1 MAFITEYQALV
12 ALGLLALIFAGF
24 LWEKLAPEVVATAG
38 AGAFLALGIL
48 DEKEA
53 LGVLGNS
60 APVTIAAM
68 FVVSG
73 ALVRTG
79 VLGWASRIVLGW
91 AEHSPMLA
99 LVAVILVTMVAS
111 AFMNNTPVV
120 IVLIPVVLQ
129 LAHALGEAPSRLL
142 MPLSF
147 AAILGGTFTLIG
159 TSTNIL
165 VDGVA
170 REAGLA
176 RFTMFEIAPLGLLS
190 ALGGAL
196 FMATIG
202 RRLLPVRQTLADVLG
217 GRDAPRYLSE
227 ISIPRGSSLI
237 GKAANDIPALAVPE
251 IALLALRRRGK
262 VLRAKLAEI
271 VLKTYDR
278 LTVAAPAEELLALH
292 ERAGLKVGR
301 SPNTA
306 PEGGNEVVEALVTP
320 GPGLVGRKLGDLRL
334 PSRYG
339 VYPLAVHRYG
349 KIAGTNLDQI
359 RLATGDTILLEAP
372 LGALGE
378 LAEDIDLLNLSEPSA
393 RPLRRR
399 KAPIALAALAGVVLL
414 ASFDVMPIAALA
426 IIATGIV
433 LLSRCLELDEALES
447 VNGRVLV
454 LIFAMLIVGRGL
466 VESGALGLIVA
477 AATPFLREAPPLL
490 TLALI
495 YALTSILTE
504 LVTNNAVAVIVTP
517 LAIGLAVELGLDP
530 RPFVVAVMFGAS
542 ASFATPIGYQTNTM
556 IYALGGYR
564 FTDFVKIGVPMNIL
578 IGVIAVLAIPLI
590 WPLGGR

>member
-1 MAFITEYQALV
+1 MAFFTEYQALV
-12 ALGLLALIFAGF
+12 ALGLLALILAGF

-68 FVVSG
+68 FVISG

-99 LVAVILVTMVAS
+99 LVAVILATMVAS

-129 LAHALGEAPSRLL
+129 LAHAVGEAPSRLL

-176 RFTMFEIAPLGLLS
+176 PFTMFEIAPLGLLS
-190 ALGGAL
+190 ALGGTL
-196 FMATIG
+196 FIATVG
-202 RRLLPVRQTLADVLG
+202 WRLLPVRRTLADVLG
-217 GRDAPRYLSE
+217 GRAAPRYLSE
-227 ISIPRGSSLI
+227 ITIPRGSSLI

-399 KAPIALAALAGVVLL
+399 KAPIALAALAGIVLL
-414 ASFDVMPIAALA
+414 ASFDLMPIAALA
-426 IIATGIV
+426 IIAAGIV

-447 VNGRVLV
+447 VNGRILV
-454 LIFAMLIVGRGL
+454 LIFAMLIIGRGL
-466 VESGALGLIVA
+466 EEAGALDLIVA
-477 AATPFLREAPPLL
+477 AATPILREAPPLL

-495 YALTSILTE
+495 FALTSILTE

-517 LAIGLAVELGLDP
+517 LAIGLAAELGLDP

-556 IYALGGYR
+556 IYAVGGYR